1 MKIKQ
6 FTHIL
11 VYIDF
16 CLISSLVCCYLF
28 VMLHSSKRYHRNV
41 SHWISLNWILIFYD
55 IVCVL
60 SVIGVDRDP
69 NNMGLGSFIHSHKL
83 LSNSHEKQVKR
94 SAYSTFNLLSTR
106 RMNNTAQNMN
116 LFGLICDQVHIGSK
130 GNESKGLNPH
140 RYYDFLTQDDIVRKQ
155 YSLLPFPPVSKHDL
169 AIENMY
175 YSKRKIGNNLVKP
188 FTAVTAFTLE
198 SLNHFLF
205 AGRNNFRQ
213 NSFLC
218 NQIL

>member
-1 MKIKQ
+1 
-6 FTHIL
+6 
-11 VYIDF
+11 
-16 CLISSLVCCYLF
+16 
-28 VMLHSSKRYHRNV
+28 MLHSSVRYHRNV
-41 SHWISLNWILIFYD
+41 GYWLYLYWTLIFYD

-60 SVIGVDRDP
+60 SVFGVNPDP
-69 NNMGLGSFIHSHKL
+69 NNAGLGSFINSYKIL
-83 LSNSHEKQVKR
+83 LNSLETQVKR
-94 SAYSTFNLLSTR
+94 SGYSTQDVLSTR
-106 RMNNTAQNMN
+106 YMNNTAQNMN
-116 LFGLICDQVHIGSK
+116 LNELICDQVHIGNK
-130 GNESKGLNPH
+130 ENESKNLRPH

-205 AGRNNFRQ
+205 AGRNNFR
-213 NSFLC
+213 
-218 NQIL
+218 